1 MKSRCILLVHRAFAQ
16 ADQPGGTRHLEL
28 SRELIP
34 HHLRVEILTS
44 KVPHLQ
50 AASGN
55 LGNLA
60 DREELEPGITV
71 IRCSSGRTG
80 KSPFARISEMF
91 GFMFQAFW
99 AGLRVRPV
107 DLVWGTSPTLFQ
119 AFAAALLAKAHRKPL
134 LLEIRDIW
142 PDALV
147 DIGALKNPAAIALSR
162 ALARWMY
169 RQAAAIVI
177 NSPGFRDH
185 LLAAGIPAERIHLV
199 PNGVDTRMFN
209 PDADPG
215 PTRTRLGWT
224 GRFVVLYSGAHGMA
238 NDLDTVLDA
247 AALLRDRPEVLVAF
261 LGDGPVKAQL
271 QARARDLGLDQVV
284 FLEACPKQEMPLM
297 LAAADACIAH
307 LKPSAMQAM
316 VYPNK
321 VFDYMAAAR
330 PTILGIGGVIR
341 AVMDEAEGGLWVP
354 CGDAPA
360 MAAAIRILA
369 VDPER
374 GRAMGRRARAY
385 VEAHFQRQALV
396 RPLLTALRACG
407 LDLPA

>member
-1 MKSRCILLVHRAFAQ
+1 M
-16 ADQPGGTRHLEL
+16 
-28 SRELIP
+28 
-34 HHLRVEILTS
+34 
-44 KVPHLQ
+44 
-50 AASGN
+50 
-55 LGNLA
+55 
-60 DREELEPGITV
+60 
-71 IRCSSGRTG
+71 
-80 KSPFARISEMF
+80 
-91 GFMFQAFW
+91 
-99 AGLRVRPV
+99 
-107 DLVWGTSPTLFQ
+107 
-119 AFAAALLAKAHRKPL
+119 LAKFLRKPL

-147 DIGALKNPAAIALSR
+147 DIGALRNPIAIALSR

-169 RQAAAIVI
+169 RQATAIVI

-185 LLAAGIPAERIHLV
+185 LLAADVPADRIHLV
-199 PNGVDTRMFN
+199 PNGVDTRMFD
-209 PDADPG
+209 PDFE
-215 PTRTRLGWT
+215 PTPLRERLGWA

-247 AALLRDRPEVLVAF
+247 AALLRDRPEILLAF
-261 LGDGPVKAQL
+261 LGDGPEKVRLKSRAQ
-271 QARARDLGLDQVV
+271 DLGLDQVA
-284 FLEACPKQEMPLM
+284 FLDACPKQEMPAM
-297 LAAADACIAH
+297 LAAADACLAH

-354 CGDAPA
+354 CGDASA
-360 MAAAIRILA
+360 MAAAVRTLA
-369 VDPER
+369 DDPTE

-385 VEAHFQRQALV
+385 VETHFQRQALA

>member
-1 MKSRCILLVHRAFAQ
+1 
-16 ADQPGGTRHLEL
+16 
-28 SRELIP
+28 
-34 HHLRVEILTS
+34 
-44 KVPHLQ
+44 
-50 AASGN
+50 
-55 LGNLA
+55 
-60 DREELEPGITV
+60 
-71 IRCSSGRTG
+71 
-80 KSPFARISEMF
+80 MF

-99 AGLRVRPV
+99 AGLRVEAV

-119 AFAAALLAKAHRKPL
+119 AFAATLLAKVHRKPL

-142 PDALV
+142 PEALV

-162 ALARWMY
+162 SLARWMY
-169 RQAAAIVI
+169 RQAAAIMI
-177 NSPGFRDH
+177 NSPGFREH
-185 LLAAGIPAERIHLV
+185 LLAAGVPAEKIHLV
-199 PNGVDTRMFN
+199 PNGVDTRMFD
-209 PDADPG
+209 PEADPG
-215 PTRTRLGWT
+215 PLRQQLGWT
-224 GRFVVLYSGAHGMA
+224 GQYVVLYSGAHGMA

-247 AALLRDRPEVLVAF
+247 ADLLRDQPHIRLAF
-261 LGDGPVKAQL
+261 LGDGPEKARL
-271 QARARDLGLDQVV
+271 QARATQRRLDQVV
-284 FLEACPKQEMPLM
+284 FLEACPKQAMPGM
-297 LAAADACIAH
+297 LAAADACLAH

-360 MAAAIRILA
+360 MAAAIRTLA
-369 VDPER
+369 ADPEG

-385 VEAHFQRQALV
+385 VETHFQRQALAGS
-396 RPLLTALRACG
+396 LLGALRACG

>member
-1 MKSRCILLVHRAFAQ
+1 
-16 ADQPGGTRHLEL
+16 
-28 SRELIP
+28 
-34 HHLRVEILTS
+34 
-44 KVPHLQ
+44 
-50 AASGN
+50 
-55 LGNLA
+55 
-60 DREELEPGITV
+60 
-71 IRCSSGRTG
+71 
-80 KSPFARISEMF
+80 MF

-99 AGLRVRPV
+99 AGLRVEAV

-119 AFAAALLAKAHRKPL
+119 AFAATLLAKIHRKPL

-142 PDALV
+142 PEALV

-162 ALARWMY
+162 FLARWMY

-177 NSPGFRDH
+177 NSPGFREH
-185 LLAAGIPAERIHLV
+185 LLAAGVPAGKIHLV
-199 PNGVDTRMFN
+199 PNGVDTRLFD

-215 PTRTRLGWT
+215 PLRQQLGWT
-224 GRFVVLYSGAHGMA
+224 DQFVVLYSGAHGMA

-247 AALLRDRPEVLVAF
+247 ADLLRDQPHIVVAF
-261 LGDGPVKAQL
+261 LGDGPEKARL
-271 QARARDLGLDQVV
+271 QARAAELRLDRVV
-284 FLEACPKQEMPLM
+284 FLEACPKQAMPGM
-297 LAAADACIAH
+297 LDAADACLAH

-360 MAAAIRILA
+360 MAAAIRTLA
-369 VDPER
+369 GDRER
-374 GRAMGRRARAY
+374 GRAMGRRARSY
-385 VEAHFQRQALV
+385 VETHFQRQALA
-396 RPLLTALRACG
+396 RPLLAALAACG